1 MPIIVRV
8 YAGKLFAGASF
19 IVTNLSKPGQ
29 PNGSAVAGI
38 AQQWVGGGKE
48 ATH

>member
-1 MPIIVRV
+1 MSIIVRIH
-8 YAGKLFAGASF
+8 AGKLFAGAGF

-29 PNGSAVAGI
+29 LNGSAVAGT
-38 AQQWVGGGKE
+38 AQQWVGGGKQ